1 MDFSDIKINLDIP
14 RTMTLDGL
22 RYLGALARTVPEGG
36 TIVEIGPLYGSS
48 TWVLSKNAHPSVRIV
63 SIDTWEPQDWIPR
76 RLPEAPEFGIEAFK
90 SFVADCPNV
99 EPIQGFSPAC
109 VQGWS
114 DSVDLIFDD
123 ATHGDPGFSENINFF
138 LPHLREGGI
147 VCGDDFAAGWPDII
161 RVVKKL
167 AADWG
172 TRPEVAGRVWAINK
186 FGAKSGYDTVYER
199 LPGRTG
205 GDLFLEAEMAS
216 GETIASP
223 PNVWCGALHGNDP
236 ILALRARRAD
246 GANPG
251 VLVQGQYPDGSET
264 PLMELAA
271 GARFDGPLANIRFE
285 LAEDAPRKRPL
296 AYQVS
301 EVEPASG
308 KSINSATS
316 RAGAW
321 TQKSREGS
329 VITGCRLY

>member
-76 RLPEAPEFGIEAFK
+76 RLPEAPAFGLDAFRA
-90 SFVADCPNV
+90 FVADCPNV

-114 DSVDLIFDD
+114 DRVDLIFDD

-147 VCGDDFAAGWPDII
+147 VCGDDFASGWPDII

-167 AADWG
+167 ATDWG
-172 TRPEVAGRVWAINK
+172 TWPEVAGRVWAINK
-186 FGAKSGYDTVYER
+186 FGAKSGHDTVYER

-205 GDLFLEAEMAS
+205 GDLYLEAEMAS
-216 GETIASP
+216 GTRIATP
-223 PNVWCGALHGNDP
+223 PNVWCGALHGNDT
-236 ILALRARRAD
+236 ILALGARRAD
-246 GANPG
+246 GTDPG
-251 VLVQGQYPDGSET
+251 VRVQGQYADGRET
-264 PLMELAA
+264 PLMDLAA
-271 GARFDGPLANIRFE
+271 GARFDAPLANIRFE
-285 LAEDAPRKRPL
+285 LAEGAAREHPL
-296 AYQVS
+296 SYQAT
-301 EVEPASG
+301 EVDPVTG
-308 KSINSATS
+308 KSMNTATA

-321 TQKSREGS
+321 IQTGREGT
-329 VITGCRLY
+329 VISGIRLN